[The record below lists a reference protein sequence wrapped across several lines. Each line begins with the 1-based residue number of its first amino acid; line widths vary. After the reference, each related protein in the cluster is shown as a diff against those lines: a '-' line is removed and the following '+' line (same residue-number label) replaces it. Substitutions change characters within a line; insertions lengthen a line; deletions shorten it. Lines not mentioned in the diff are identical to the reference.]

1 MVSTQQLCSLGGAH
15 TQKSQQ
21 HAALAV
27 CVTSTRTHTHVLLL
41 KTTLVQGSLLLL
53 NTRWRCT
60 EATKLLQADDDIAD
74 DALLAM
80 KSLDRS
86 VIIIGH

>member
-1 MVSTQQLCSLGGAH
+1 MVSTQQLCSLGGA
-15 TQKSQQ
+15 QKSQQ
-21 HAALAV
+21 HASLAV
-27 CVTSTRTHTHVLLL
+27 CVTSYTHVLLL
-41 KTTLVQGSLLLL
+41 KTARVQGNLLLL

>member
-1 MVSTQQLCSLGGAH
+1 MVSTQQLCSLGGA
-15 TQKSQQ
+15 QKSQQ
-21 HAALAV
+21 HAVLAV
-27 CVTSTRTHTHVLLL
+27 CVTWTRTHTHVLLL